1 MNSITPAEIF
11 NNPDFGIIRAL
22 EIDGEP
28 YFVGKDVAV
37 ALEYD
42 NPNKAVQMHVDD
54 EDKKTLD
61 FKGFSQNGNTS
72 NLWSGNDF
80 SNKTV
85 ITESG
90 VYSLIFESRLPKAR
104 QFKHWI
110 TSDVIPSIRKHGAYA
125 TPATIENIIS
135 NPDFGIELLQRLKD
149 EQEKRKQVELENEEM
164 KPKAIFADAV
174 AVSDDSILVGALA
187 KLLNQNGVDIGQK
200 RLFVWMRD
208 NGYLIKD
215 GRDKNI
221 PTQRAMELKLFKVKE
236 RTITNPDGSSRL
248 TRTTLVTG
256 KGQQYFVNKFLG
268 GASYGR

>member
-54 EDKKTLD
+54 EDKKTID

-104 QFKHWI
+104 QFKRWI
-110 TSDVIPSIRKHGAYA
+110 THDVIPSIRKHGAYA
-125 TPATIENIIS
+125 TPATIENIIN
-135 NPDFGIELLQRLKD
+135 NPDFGIKLLQSLKE
-149 EQEKRKQVELENEEM
+149 EQEKNRKLEEDNSRM
-164 KPKAIFADAV
+164 RPKEVFADAV
-174 AVSDDSILVGALA
+174 TASESSILVRDFA
-187 KLLNQNGVDIGQK
+187 KILKQNGIDIGEK
-200 RLFVWMRD
+200 RLYKWLRE
-208 NGYLIKD
+208 NGYVIK
-215 GRDKNI
+215 NSTE
-221 PTQRAMELKLFKVKE
+221 PTQRAMELGLFERIE
-236 RTITNPDGSSRL
+236 RTIQRGDKPPI
-248 TRTTLVTG
+248 TTSTTKITG
-256 KGQQYFVNKFLG
+256 KGQVYFTNKFMG
-268 GASYGR
+268 GAANGR